1 MNDERLTGGFGILG
15 NAKKSRVGKEQRT
28 TDNGPRTAAGGAR
41 TNAAHRLIE
50 RVQSFGAP
58 CARLVGF
65 EIVEIEDGRAVGRL
79 QAGPQHANPM
89 GTVHGGIL
97 CDLADAAMGMAFA
110 STLEHGETF
119 TTLEL
124 KINFL
129 RPVWQALLRADA
141 HVTHRGKTVGL
152 VECVVRDEHRRLVAK
167 AVSTCLILRGEQA
180 AGR

>member
-1 MNDERLTGGFGILG
+1 MPKIPTKPR
-15 NAKKSRVGKEQRT
+15 SRDRHLT
-28 TDNGPRTAAGGAR
+28 TDNGPLT
-41 TNAAHRLIE
+41 TAAHRLVE
-50 RVQSFGAP
+50 SVKTFGAP
-58 CARLVGF
+58 CAKLVGF
-65 EIVEIEDGRAVGRL
+65 EIVEIASGRAVGHL
-79 QAGPQHANPM
+79 QTGPQHTNPM

-110 STLEHGETF
+110 STLKHNETF

-129 RPVWQALLRADA
+129 RPVWVSQLRAEA
-141 HVTHRGKTVGL
+141 HVTNRGKTVGL
-152 VECVVRDEHRRLVAK
+152 VECTVRDEHHRLVAK